1 MSSRLVFRY
10 PVSFCGPEVTPKFHT
25 QGNYSGWKLFAQL
38 FNPFVRT
45 KDIVVSFGRT
55 LSMIP
60 RCIVNVNDSSSAF
73 VLVLLLNREVVQE
86 QFELSSF
93 ETLASRVRYALQ
105 SES

>member
-1 MSSRLVFRY
+1 MLTTIAKNRPMY
-10 PVSFCGPEVTPKFHT
+10 
-25 QGNYSGWKLFAQL
+25 
-38 FNPFVRT
+38 
-45 KDIVVSFGRT
+45 D
-55 LSMIP
+55 
-60 RCIVNVNDSSSAF
+60 

>member
-1 MSSRLVFRY
+1 M
-10 PVSFCGPEVTPKFHT
+10 SFCGPEVTPKFHT

-38 FNPFVRT
+38 FNPFV
-45 KDIVVSFGRT
+45 
-55 LSMIP
+55 IP
-60 RCIVNVNDSSSAF
+60 RCIVNVNDSSSAY